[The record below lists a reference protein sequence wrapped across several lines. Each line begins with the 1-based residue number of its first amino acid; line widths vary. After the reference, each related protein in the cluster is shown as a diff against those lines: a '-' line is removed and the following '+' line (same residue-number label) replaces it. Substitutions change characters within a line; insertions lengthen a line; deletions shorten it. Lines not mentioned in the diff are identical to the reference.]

1 MIYLKFIAAGMFAVL
16 LFLVLRL
23 LARRLLPSKPGTPRA
38 PANGALFW
46 VLVVLFF
53 LARVALY
60 SQIRGMVFY
69 TAHIPG

>member
-1 MIYLKFIAAGMFAVL
+1 MIYLKSIAAGTISAL

-23 LARRLLPSKPGTPRA
+23 AARRLLPSKPGTPRA
-38 PANGALFW
+38 LTNGPLFW

-53 LARVALY
+53 LAGAALY